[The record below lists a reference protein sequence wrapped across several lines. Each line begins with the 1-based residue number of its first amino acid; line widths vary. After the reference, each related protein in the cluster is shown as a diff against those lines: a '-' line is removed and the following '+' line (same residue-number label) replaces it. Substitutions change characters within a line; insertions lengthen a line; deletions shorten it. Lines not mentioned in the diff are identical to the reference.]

1 MNAKPKLY
9 AVGILEDND
18 ALRSNISHY
27 LEAMPDYFVVFS
39 EPCYKNIENKTID
52 CEPDF
57 ILLDIHL
64 KETSGIDLIADIV
77 KRFPE
82 TSIIIM
88 TGDQSEHHIMKAFES
103 GAKGYLYKPFT
114 MADTVATMQA
124 LLSNGSYM
132 SPIAATKLI
141 GILNKKEPT
150 VSIKERLGLT
160 NRDYEIVQLI
170 KEGLAYQA
178 IADKLFISYHTVNHH
193 LKNVYVKMDVKS
205 RSELIANYLT
215 N

>member
-1 MNAKPKLY
+1 MGNKPKLN

-18 ALRSNISHY
+18 ALRNNIGCY
-27 LEAMPDYFVVFS
+27 IDAMPDYFIAFS
-39 EPCYKNIENKTID
+39 APCYSSIENEVID
-52 CEPDF
+52 CMPDF

-64 KETSGIDLIADIV
+64 KETLGIDVIPKLL
-77 KRFPE
+77 KRFPN

-88 TGDQSEHHIMKAFES
+88 TGDQSEQHILQAFEK

-114 MADTVATMQA
+114 MADTISTMQS
-124 LLSNGSYM
+124 LVNNGSYM
-132 SPIAATKLI
+132 SPVAATKLI
-141 GILNKKEPT
+141 GMLNKKEPV
-150 VSIKERLGLT
+150 VSIKEKFALT
-160 NRDYEIVQLI
+160 EREYEIVQLI

-178 IADKLFISYHTVNHH
+178 IADKLYISYHTVNHH

-215 N
+215 R